1 MSNKEIYVIK
11 RGGIKEILNFEKINK
26 VLLWA
31 TDNINGVSA
40 SDVAMNAQLQFY
52 DGIKTTEIHNVLI
65 RASADMISEKSPNYQ
80 YVAGNLLNYKI
91 RKDVYG
97 GDKIPSLYEIVKK
110 NIDLGI
116 YDPKFLEEYTEA
128 DFTKYDK
135 LINHQRDFDFTYAG
149 IQQLVDKYLLKDR
162 KTNSLYETPQ
172 IAYMLIAMTVFG
184 SVEEPKRYSLVRD
197 AYYMFSK
204 HKISLPTPIMAGV
217 RTPNRQWSSCTLI
230 DVADNLDSIFNSN
243 SAVGYYTSKRAGIG
257 LNMGSIRALGDVI
270 RNGEVIHTGVIPF
283 LRMFQSTTK
292 SCTQNGIR
300 GGSSTVHFPFWH
312 KDIQDILVLKNN
324 KGTDDNRVRH
334 MDYSIQ
340 MNRLIYRR
348 IVKNEMISLFSP
360 NDVPDLYEA
369 FFKSNDLFESLYEK
383 YEKDESIDK
392 KQIKSTDLINLLAQ
406 ERIGTGRIYVMNID
420 HVNDHS
426 AFLDPVKMSN
436 LCLAPET
443 VIDVKINY
451 DGVEDILLLSKLIK
465 KTKNEY
471 IGSLTLE
478 EVDSLYKKF
487 YIDSYSEYDEE
498 NKSTKILLYTKGEI
512 FIKSKDIE
520 SSEIEYRKLIGS
532 MLTNESAD
540 LIKITDEDS
549 GKFIECTED
558 HLIFTKNR
566 GYIFAKDLNEND
578 ILDFN

>member
-1 MSNKEIYVIK
+1 MSNKDIYVIK
-11 RGGIKEILNFEKINK
+11 RGEKREKLDFEKINK

-31 TDNINGVSA
+31 TENINNVSA
-40 SDVAMNAQLQFY
+40 SDIAMNAQLQFY

-65 RASADMISEKSPNYQ
+65 RATADMISERNPNYQ

-97 GDKIPSLYEIVKK
+97 GENIPSLYEIVKK

-116 YDPKFLEEYTEA
+116 YDPKFLKQYTEE
-128 DFTKYDK
+128 DFAKYNK
-135 LINHQRDFDFTYAG
+135 IIVHQRDFNFTYAG

-172 IAYMLIAMTVFG
+172 IAYILIAMVVFG
-184 SVEEPKRYSLVRD
+184 YVEEPKRYNLIKD

-230 DVADNLDSIFNSN
+230 DVDDNLNSIFNSN

-257 LNMGSIRALGDVI
+257 LNMGSIRALGDTI

-300 GGSSTVHFPFWH
+300 GGSSSIYFPFWH
-312 KDIQDILVLKNN
+312 KEIEDILVLKNN

-360 NDVPDLYEA
+360 HDVPDMYDA
-369 FFKSNDLFESLYEK
+369 FFK
-383 YEKDESIDK
+383 
-392 KQIKSTDLINLLAQ
+392 
-406 ERIGTGRIYVMNID
+406 
-420 HVNDHS
+420 
-426 AFLDPVKMSN
+426 
-436 LCLAPET
+436 
-443 VIDVKINY
+443 
-451 DGVEDILLLSKLIK
+451 
-465 KTKNEY
+465 
-471 IGSLTLE
+471 
-478 EVDSLYKKF
+478 
-487 YIDSYSEYDEE
+487 
-498 NKSTKILLYTKGEI
+498 
-512 FIKSKDIE
+512 
-520 SSEIEYRKLIGS
+520 
-532 MLTNESAD
+532 
-540 LIKITDEDS
+540 
-549 GKFIECTED
+549 
-558 HLIFTKNR
+558 
-566 GYIFAKDLNEND
+566 
-578 ILDFN
+578 